1 MSQQSV
7 VNQFSG
13 GLEMDMATAKT
24 SDNVL
29 IDALNATYI
38 TMNGNEK
45 ALQNDMGNGRVERA
59 FLPPGYVP
67 VGMKEYGGIIYIAS
81 YNPLT
86 NKGQV
91 GSFPSPERNI
101 DSSEASQNIVE
112 ISWEDFAGGEW
123 DSDYNPICK
132 TFIVKSDVFQGRT
145 FHSGDKYTIYMDGVE
160 PTSLKL
166 LSNYNNV
173 LQQVVEQE
181 GGEKAIKYIVPT
193 IKNDRF
199 GVDESSGTLNV
210 KPISPK
216 NNIISLKLAVLDSN
230 NRLRDITNQCKRF
243 TTNGNKSTII
253 QFDLNTTP
261 LLKFNSGYFIPTN
274 VEQTNI
280 FDKESSEFIKER
292 NKKPVNT
299 FNSKISGEIYIVA
312 TINTL
317 QNFTVSAF
325 GYQKDGNDFDPI
337 IKTDLLSYGITEFEQ
352 NADYLVILQS
362 VYTYNCPDG
371 VTSYTDL
378 GLQKNYGDPLS
389 KDDIEII
396 PQDSPLGNYWTQE
409 GLNTEN
415 YIQGYRLTDKSALLG
430 YTTSE
435 EGVVIQSIDIDK
447 SYVSFNSQVG
457 NEDNRSY
464 DPNTGLYT
472 VVNYQAFWFTIENKD
487 EYSSIIFNYEAEPSM
502 TFSKLP
508 ALTYSGSIDL
518 KKLGTGVITL
528 NEWRYFNDLTEDAL
542 TGTLTVGFESYRE
555 YSNIRLQFLNIKDPN
570 IKEEDIQ
577 QVNLESYAHTPTFNG
592 SVTVSYNILKKDSKS
607 EASEES
613 GLQLKEG
620 EVYLVKITGVPKN
633 SSDESEDNFYISS
646 RLLLVTELFN
656 DCYFLKDIK
665 DYQNDMQEN
674 EEEKNP
680 DIIFKEIKIGGTTY
694 KRNAIKEKYQK
705 YYNVQYDV
713 DIERTS
719 DSNQQDLLY
728 IPNLSNSPII
738 SELTTIE
745 GGTPCNTFY
754 KTISSSEDVIKNKLK
769 LSESDLYPFQDIQ
782 YIPESF
788 IEIQGKLVKQSSLPT
803 VSGSKYS
810 ILENTEFSTKDDLER
825 EFQKNTYYDST
836 EDLKHLLYTNLDI
849 QQSNITINTKA
860 CFISTVKGKYTDE
873 PKTITPAKLYKPYTR
888 LNTFFS
894 EYSDLPHIR
903 QYDGDGWYE
912 RAEMQFVLSPHDKSS
927 VDKINELIQKTNEY
941 IRTYTDYKN
950 RYNWFKS
957 RYPFVLE
964 YARKYQ
970 EAIEGLQVLNNV
982 LSNLQKQL
990 SDFQSANQTLFTIH
1004 AESIKG
1010 GSNDSGWVQDT
1021 SGKFI
1026 APDAHYC
1033 QVVCAETDTNP
1044 YYQLLCDCEKYG
1056 GTKNS
1061 RTYAWPKFYET
1072 FITAYQN
1079 VFKNIEGNYS
1089 TISFFPFKV
1098 DKMPTREKNDLDY
1111 VPERYWPQNRNNIK
1125 STLNTTQILIPVRNS
1140 GNLDYPLI
1148 YLADKDGECNFFK
1161 SPTPAERRQGMK
1173 GKNAEFIN
1181 TNLKN
1186 YLNRFSVLT
1195 TKNTSLNCV
1204 IAQIDTSSGE
1214 LVYNYPRQFNY
1225 SITLNEDFREFI
1237 RNQNYYKYLEN
1248 LITGVNTI
1256 LKDDSIG
1263 DTEKTRLYSSLW
1275 FTYNTNYANKELNL
1289 DSIYTIQDPAQML
1302 KSIIENPQAIVQAYI
1317 NPDKPEEGT
1326 QFFVM
1331 DYMGN
1336 PIDSENSIY
1345 GLVINS
1351 NRDIMG
1357 VINSNY
1363 TNLNIG
1369 DRIEWDLQHLQW
1381 NEEGY
1386 TLEYIQKDLLENTVN
1401 KNFHTLGM
1409 HIDMSS
1415 DGDMVMN
1422 TVGIYPGHEQSG
1434 TRGVV
1439 NIQQCLPA
1447 LNTYIG

>member
-123 DSDYNPICK
+123 DSDYTCK

-145 FHSGDKYTIYMDGVE
+145 FHSGDKYTIYMDGVDINH
-160 PTSLKL
+160 LNL

-173 LQQVVEQE
+173 LQQIGTGDDSQ
-181 GGEKAIKYIVPT
+181 YIVPIIT
-193 IKNDRF
+193 NDRF
-199 GVDESSGTLNV
+199 GVDESLGRLNV

-243 TTNGNKSTII
+243 TTDGNKSTII

-261 LLKFNSGYFIPTN
+261 LLKFNSGYFIPSN
-274 VEQTNI
+274 VDQTNI

-325 GYQKDGNDFDPI
+325 GYQKGENDFDPI

-352 NADYLVILQS
+352 NADYLVVLQS

-371 VTSYTDL
+371 VTSYTDS
-378 GLQKNYGDPLS
+378 GLKKNYGDPLS
-389 KDDIEII
+389 KDDIEVI

-430 YTTSE
+430 YTNTSE

-570 IKEEDIQ
+570 IKEEDAQ
-577 QVNLESYAHTPTFNG
+577 QVNLGSYAHTPTFNG

-674 EEEKNP
+674 EEEENS

-694 KRNAIKEKYQK
+694 KRNAIKEEYQK
-705 YYNVQYDV
+705 YYNVQYDA
-713 DIERTS
+713 DIEKTS
-719 DSNQQDLLY
+719 DSSQQDLLY
-728 IPNLSNSPII
+728 ISNLSNSPII
-738 SELTTIE
+738 SGLTTIE

-754 KTISSSEDVIKNKLK
+754 KTMSSSEDVIKNKLK
-769 LSESDLYPFQDIQ
+769 LSKLDLYPFQDIDQ
-782 YIPESF
+782 IPESF
-788 IEIQGKLVKQSSLPT
+788 IEIHGELAKQNSLPT
-803 VSGSKYS
+803 VSGSEYS
-810 ILENTEFSTKDDLER
+810 ILENTEFLTKDALER
-825 EFQKNTYYDST
+825 EFQKDTYYDST

-860 CFISTVKGKYTDE
+860 CFISAVKGKYTDE
-873 PKTITPAKLYKPYTR
+873 IKTITPAKLYRPYTS

-903 QYDGDGWYE
+903 RKDSGYNNKEAFG
-912 RAEMQFVLSPHDKSS
+912 LSPYSLS
-927 VDKINELIQKTNEY
+927 EQVKIQNDLNKVREY
-941 IRTYTDYKN
+941 INTY
-950 RYNWFKS
+950 
-957 RYPFVLE
+957 
-964 YARKYQ
+964 RKYQ
-970 EAIEGLQVLNNV
+970 SRYAWLKQRYPRVPQYQEWYTVATEGLQVLYNQQ
-982 LSNLQKQL
+982 SNLEAQL
-990 SDFQSANQTLFTIH
+990 TDNSASFKHLFTIYS
-1004 AESIKG
+1004 EYFWNKDDKG
-1010 GSNDSGWVQDT
+1010 YIATATGQTISKSSNST
-1021 SGKFI
+1021 
-1026 APDAHYC
+1026 
-1033 QVVCAETDTNP
+1033 VVCAEKTDNP
-1044 YYQLLCDCEKYG
+1044 FHTLLFTYPGLGGSETVLWEDFYKEFEDKY
-1056 GTKNS
+1056 K
-1061 RTYAWPKFYET
+1061 E
-1072 FITAYQN
+1072 
-1079 VFKNIEGNYS
+1079 VFKSIQSKDPTE
-1089 TISFFPFKV
+1089 ISFFPFIVDRDKNTGTGSGIKKV
-1098 DKMPTREKNDLDY
+1098 QQEGQPT
-1111 VPERYWPQNRNNIK
+1111 NRPDIQYTAN
-1125 STLNTTQILIPVRNS
+1125 STQILIPVRFS
-1140 GNLDYPLI
+1140 GGGLI
-1148 YLADKDGECNFFK
+1148 YLAKNADGECNFFK
-1161 SPTPAERRQGMK
+1161 APTLSDILRGRK
-1173 GKNAEFIN
+1173 GKDAEFIN

-1195 TKNTSLNCV
+1195 TENASLKCV

-1214 LVYNYPRQFNY
+1214 LIYSYPRQFNY

-1248 LITGVNTI
+1248 LITGINTI
-1256 LKDDSIG
+1256 LKNVSIG
-1263 DTEKTRLYSSLW
+1263 DTEKTKLYSSLW
-1275 FTYNTNYANKELNL
+1275 FTYSTNYANKEMIL
-1289 DSIYTIQDPAQML
+1289 DQTYTVQDPAQML
-1302 KSIIENPQAIVQAYI
+1302 KSIIENPQAIVQTYI
-1317 NPDKPEEGT
+1317 NPDNPEEGT

-1336 PIDSENSIY
+1336 SIDSIASENFIY

-1351 NRDIMG
+1351 SRDIMG

-1369 DRIEWDLQHLQW
+1369 DGIEWDLQHLKWDEQR
-1381 NEEGY
+1381 Y
-1386 TLEYIQKDLLENTVN
+1386 TLEYIQNNQSERCTTSI
-1401 KNFHTLGM
+1401 FHTLGANV
-1409 HIDMSS
+1409 SQGS
-1415 DGDMVMN
+1415 DGVNGKGRDIVLN
-1422 TVGIYPGHEQSG
+1422 TVGVYPGHGSVSS
-1434 TRGVV
+1434 GVV